1 MVKRISFKAY
11 RWLIIPLL
19 LLVVTS
25 LQAQRN
31 AKYAGEFLSLGVG
44 ARYSGL
50 GGAGVAISNDV
61 TAGYFNPSNLSTL
74 KFPQISVFHEP
85 RFAGL
90 FNYDYAAGALPID
103 EKQTAG
109 LTILRFGYGE
119 IKDTRNALIDRNG
132 NGIIDEEDRVDPN
145 RIRIGS
151 AADWAFVGSYAR
163 AINKKLSVGGN
174 VKLLYR
180 AILATSAWGFGID
193 IGASYKAR
201 DHLTLGV
208 TLYDATKSLLAWE
221 TGHQEF
227 IVPSLRL
234 GAAYN
239 LDITDDHSVRPTLD
253 GIYRFEGREEATTVD
268 AGLFSLDIAA
278 GIEYG
283 YKNKVFAR
291 GGYSELGQLSL
302 GAGVKLPKL
311 NIDYSFTQENGNLD
325 NIGVTHRV
333 SLMLTL
339 EEDKFLRGS

>member
-1 MVKRISFKAY
+1 MIKRRSFTMY
-11 RWLIIPLL
+11 RWLIPSLL
-19 LLVVTS
+19 LLAGAS
-25 LQAQRN
+25 AHGQRN
-31 AKYAGEFLSLGVG
+31 AKYAGDFLSLGVG

-61 TAGYFNPSNLSTL
+61 TAGYFNPSNLSTIS
-74 KFPQISVFHEP
+74 FPQLSVFHES
-85 RFAGL
+85 RFSGL

-109 LTILRFGYGE
+109 LSIIRFGYGE
-119 IKDTRNALIDRNG
+119 IKDTRDALIDRNG
-132 NGIIDEEDRVDPN
+132 NGIIDEDDRIDPGK
-145 RIRIGS
+145 IRIGS
-151 AADWAFVGSYAR
+151 ASDWAFIGSYAR
-163 AINKKLSVGGN
+163 TINEKLSVGGS
-174 VKLLYR
+174 VKLLHR
-180 AILATSAWGFGID
+180 AILDTSAWGFGID
-193 IGASYKAR
+193 IGAHYKLLEDLMVGA
-201 DHLTLGV
+201 

-239 LDITDDHSVRPTLD
+239 LSIAEDHALRPTVD
-253 GIYRFEGREEATTVD
+253 GIYRFEGREEATTID

-278 GIEYG
+278 GLEYG
-283 YKNKVFAR
+283 YKEKVFAR

-311 NIDYSFTQENGNLD
+311 NIDYSFTQENSDLENV
-325 NIGVTHRV
+325 GVSHRI

-339 EEDKFLRGS
+339 EEEKFTRK